1 MIQVR
6 YNTNYGI
13 TPDQKRWRILVDGN
27 QFYTNSIDIKTKAWT
42 TKDIVK
48 GDDGNYVE
56 KFHISC
62 VPNYVEVEEGFL
74 LKDKPEIVVT
84 DDILD
89 NLELICICWS
99 VTQNKWKVVIK
110 GDNRYYDDIVFKTY
124 LWTSDISPE
133 FCCRP
138 AHIGV
143 TEIDSKTTL
152 YLTDTL

>member
-6 YNTNYGI
+6 YNTNYNVL
-13 TPDQKRWRILVDGN
+13 PNQKPWRILVDGN
-27 QFYTNSIDIKTKAWT
+27 QFYTDSIQIKTKAWT
-42 TKDIVK
+42 TKDIVR

-62 VPNYVEVEEGFL
+62 IPNSVEVEDDGFL
-74 LKDKPEIVVT
+74 LKDNQDT
-84 DDILD
+84 ILD
-89 NLELICICWS
+89 WEIPDLICICWS
-99 VTQNKWKVVIK
+99 VTQNKWKVFIK
-110 GDNRYYDDIVFKTY
+110 GENRYYDDIVFKTY